1 MKERLDKLEIALPQ
15 GFSAGYAR
23 AVVNPMEGTGLS
35 GWGNE
40 TVRVSTE
47 ILDDICVTCTAL
59 SDGEKV
65 FLFYTCDVVGINT
78 STGKVALER
87 IFEKFGIPA
96 EHIVLGATHTHTGPS
111 VNSAKAPGIEE
122 YRPRFYAALEA
133 VTEQALRDLA
143 PARAFIGRTNTET
156 LNYVRR
162 YLSKKDGSFLGN
174 WPVPQDPDEACH
186 ETQPDTVL
194 QVIRFER
201 DEKKDVL
208 MVNWQCHPCSN
219 NLAGEKRSQVSPD
232 WIAPFRETVEEK
244 MDVHFAYHQGACGNL
259 VSSTHII
266 CEKNNVQYKRKGKE
280 LYYYTKKALENS
292 FPVSV
297 GKFKALRDEFV
308 AMRNPDW
315 MARMGATVDREVLYL
330 NTLSIGDIAFATAPL
345 EWHDTCGRSVREG
358 SPFRMTFVCGYSNGY
373 QGYVPAAFCWENGG
387 YEVKKTHFVRGTG
400 EKIAQRHMQMLTQL
414 YED

>member
-1 MKERLDKLEIALPQ
+1 MTEKLKKMGISLPE
-15 GFSAGYAR
+15 GFSVGYCR
-23 AVVNPMEGTGLS
+23 KVVNPVEGTGLS

-40 TVRVSTE
+40 NVRVSTE

-65 FLFYTCDVVGINT
+65 FLFYTCDVVGINNA
-78 STGKVALER
+78 TGKIALER
-87 IFEKFGIPA
+87 IEERYGITP

-111 VNSAKAPGIEE
+111 VNSPKAPGIEE
-122 YRPRFYAALEA
+122 YRPRFYDALDA
-133 VTEQALRDLA
+133 ITEQALRDLA
-143 PARAFIGRTNTET
+143 PATATVGRSNTQS

-162 YLSKKDGSFLGN
+162 YLSKKDGSYLGN

-186 ETQPDTVL
+186 ETLPDTTL
-194 QVIRFER
+194 QVIRFAREG
-201 DEKKDVL
+201 KKDVL

-232 WIAPFRETVEEK
+232 WVAPFRETVEEK
-244 MDVHFAYHQGACGNL
+244 LDVHFAYHQGACGNL

-280 LYYYTKKALENS
+280 LYYYTKKALESS

-297 GKFKALRDEFV
+297 GKFASLRDEFV
-308 AMRNPDW
+308 ALRNPDW
-315 MARMGATVDREVLYL
+315 MQRMGATADRETLYL
-330 NTLSIGDIAFATAPL
+330 NVLSIGDIAFATAPL

-400 EKIAQRHMQMLTQL
+400 EKIAQRHMQMLTEL
-414 YED
+414 YEK